1 MVQKVGKSII
11 IVRSG
16 ARIITSLTDG
26 NELVT
31 IQVDKAES
39 SRMVGNIYVGKVQNI
54 VKNINAAFV
63 EVSGKQ
69 ICYLP
74 IAENEKPVFTD
85 GGKHPIRV
93 GDELIVQIV
102 KDATKVKAP
111 LATVDFNLTGKY
123 LVLVRGKHVLGISS
137 KITDENA
144 RNRLKKLLADSVSD
158 DYGFVVRT
166 NAENADDEAITAELE
181 QLRADYARIAGDG
194 CHRVC
199 FSKLYSSP
207 PSYIREVRDGYS
219 DEIDSIKTD
228 DPEIYEE
235 LRDFLETTNDR
246 ELSKLEFY
254 EDRNLS
260 LSALYSIENRLT
272 KALQEKVWLDS
283 GAYLVIQPTEA
294 LVAIDV
300 NTGKATAG
308 KHNIEETFFSVN
320 CEAAEEIGRQ
330 IRLRNL
336 SGIIIVDFIDMKEE
350 EHKKLLI
357 KKIRGVL
364 AQDRVPC
371 HFEDMTALNLV
382 EITRKKT
389 RRPLYEQMEE

>member
-1 MVQKVGKSII
+1 
-11 IVRSG
+11 
-16 ARIITSLTDG
+16 
-26 NELVT
+26 
-31 IQVDKAES
+31 
-39 SRMVGNIYVGKVQNI
+39 MVGNIYVGKVQNI

>member
-1 MVQKVGKSII
+1 MGNSII

-16 ARIITSLTDG
+16 ERIITSLTDG

-74 IAENEKPVFTD
+74 IAENENPVFTD

-111 LATVDFNLTGKY
+111 LATADFSLTGKY

-158 DYGFVVRT
+158 NYGFVVRT
-166 NAENADDEAITAELE
+166 NAENADAEAITAELE
-181 QLRADYARIAGDG
+181 QLKADYARIAGDG

-228 DPEIYEE
+228 DREIYEE
-235 LRDFLETTNDR
+235 LRDFLETTNDK

-254 EDRNLS
+254 EDGNLS

-389 RRPLYEQMEE
+389 RKPLYEQMEE